1 MAENEE
7 NKQVN
12 LFESSLETGFSKPKT
27 LDTSAL
33 EEQIQKVSTPTSSN
47 VYDKLAALYRQET
60 QGRSLRETTDLQRV
74 FLPAIDLYQTRVQE
88 ADERFQEL
96 QDQIPTFDDS
106 VVYGEKTENGVG
118 FEDQITGVSNEIR
131 NDMRLLSRLNPN
143 DPRYNELSK
152 KIRQKQNKIISFNE
166 VNQKLLD
173 IRNMELDPSRISNGY
188 SDAVRKAYQAIALGE
203 TDNIGFNEK
212 GILVYTDPNTNEV
225 VDLTTLDANPTAPSD
240 AAREVDANIRSKT
253 IEFADKGGKVFND
266 DGSFTLE
273 YNNTLK
279 YELEKITRLKNSEIK
294 SLIFDGATSD
304 DDLYG
309 GINTREFISTIISE
323 NPELFKDAEEGQEMN
338 TLRNIKISSTDGKIK
353 YKGKETT
360 LRKAFEVYYKDK
372 IHAIVSSV
380 DKSTKRK
387 IVNKNDNVVRNTL
400 LKQKNFTPDDFRSGG
415 FYSKITKY
423 VDLAINDQL
432 ETVYIPKEDI
442 PLTPEFA
449 QSIGLQDNV
458 LKQGESY
465 YFGDKSVL
473 QLVDQ
478 QIQSNLVRS
487 GSDVF
492 NINMEKAK
500 NFNIR
505 GKELS
510 GKSYI
515 ENNKVMIK
523 LRNSAAIDANN
534 FIKAVRDAGFEITS
548 NADLL
553 MLSQFNTD
561 TQTADLERFNKIV
574 EAAKK
579 YGITLRPNLVP
590 NYLKLIY
597 EISWQRI

>member
-33 EEQIQKVSTPTSSN
+33 EEQIQKISTPESGN

-106 VVYGEKTENGVG
+106 VVYGEKTGGVG

-212 GILVYTDPNTNEV
+212 GILVYTDPTTNEA

-240 AAREVDANIRSKT
+240 AAREVDASIRGSA
-253 IEFADKGGKVFND
+253 IEFADGGGRVYND
-266 DGSFTLE
+266 DGSFTVE
-273 YNNTLK
+273 YNNSLR
-279 YELEKITRLKNSEIK
+279 YELEKITRLKNSEVK

-309 GINTREFISTIISE
+309 GVNTKEFIATIISE
-323 NPELFKDAEEGQEMN
+323 NPELFKDIQEGQEMN

-372 IHAIVSSV
+372 IHGIVSSI

-400 LKQKNFTPDDFRSGG
+400 LKQKNFNPDDFRSGG

-473 QLVDQ
+473 QLIDQ

-492 NINMEKAK
+492 SIDMKKADK
-500 NFNIR
+500 FTLK
-505 GKELS
+505 GVGS
-510 GKSYI
+510 SYV
-515 ENNKVMIK
+515 ENDKVMVK
-523 LRNSAAIDANN
+523 LRRIGPAIDAND
-534 FIKAVRDAGFEITS
+534 FIKAVRDAGFEIKS
-548 NADLL
+548 SADLL
-553 MLSQFNTD
+553 MLSQFNKD
-561 TQTADLERFNKIV
+561 TQTADLERFSRIV

-597 EISWQRI
+597 EIS

>member
-1 MAENEE
+1 MAEKEE

-12 LFESSLETGFSKPKT
+12 LFKSSLETGFSKPKT

-33 EEQIQKVSTPTSSN
+33 EEQIQKISTPTSSN

-188 SDAVRKAYQAIALGE
+188 SDVVRKAYQAIALGE

-212 GILVYTDPNTNEV
+212 GILVYTDPVTSEV

-240 AAREVDANIRSKT
+240 AAREIDANIRST
-253 IEFADKGGKVFND
+253 FIEFYDKGGRVYND
-266 DGSFTLE
+266 DGSFTVE
-273 YNNTLK
+273 YNNSVR

-309 GINTREFISTIISE
+309 GINTREFIATIISE
-323 NPELFKDAEEGQEMN
+323 NPELFEDVEEGQEMN
-338 TLRNIKISSTDGKIK
+338 TLRNIKVSSTDGKIK

-372 IHAIVSSV
+372 IHAIGDSF
-380 DKSTKRK
+380 DKSTRRK
-387 IVNKNDNVVRNTL
+387 IENKNDRTVRNTL
-400 LKQKNFTPDDFRSGG
+400 LKQKGFTVDDFTRDG
-415 FYSKITKY
+415 FYNKITKY

-442 PLTPEFA
+442 PLAPEFA
-449 QSIGLQDNV
+449 ESIGLQDNV

-465 YFGDKSVL
+465 YFADKSVL

-487 GSDVF
+487 GDDVF
-492 NINMEKAK
+492 SINMKKAEKFTLK
-500 NFNIR
+500 
-505 GKELS
+505 GV
-510 GKSYI
+510 GGSYVDKGT
-515 ENNKVMIK
+515 NKVMVK
-523 LRNSAAIDANN
+523 LRRTGAAIDAND
-534 FIKAVRDAGFEITS
+534 FVKAVRDAGFEIKS
-548 NADLL
+548 SADLI
-553 MLSQFNTD
+553 MLSQFKKD
-561 TQTADLERFNKIV
+561 TEQADLERFNKIV

-579 YGITLRPNLVP
+579 YGINIRANLVP

-597 EISWQRI
+597 EISWQYI

>member
-33 EEQIQKVSTPTSSN
+33 EEQIQKISTPTSSN

-60 QGRSLRETTDLQRV
+60 QGKSLRETTDLQRV

-96 QDQIPTFDDS
+96 QDQIPTIDDS
-106 VVYGEKTENGVG
+106 VVYGEKTGGVG
-118 FEDQITGVSNEIR
+118 FESQIMGISNELR
-131 NDMRLLSRLNPN
+131 SDLRLLSRLNPA
-143 DPRYNELSK
+143 DPRYNELAQK
-152 KIRQKQNKIISFNE
+152 VRQKQSKIISFNE

-212 GILVYTDPNTNEV
+212 GILVYTDPATSEV

-240 AAREVDANIRSKT
+240 AAREIDANIRGAF
-253 IEFADKGGKVFND
+253 IEFADKGGRVYND
-266 DGSFTLE
+266 DRSFTVE
-273 YNNTLK
+273 YNNSVK
-279 YELEKITRLKNSEIK
+279 YELEKLTRLKNSEIK

-309 GINTREFISTIISE
+309 GVNTREFIATIISE
-323 NPELFKDAEEGQEMN
+323 NPELFKDVEQGQEMN

-360 LRKAFEVYYKDK
+360 LRKAFEVYYRDK
-372 IHAIVSSV
+372 MHEIVSSI
-380 DKSTKRK
+380 DKSTRRK
-387 IVNKNDNVVRNTL
+387 IVNINDNVVRNTL
-400 LKQKNFTPDDFRSGG
+400 LKQKNFSANDFRRDG
-415 FYSKITKY
+415 FYDRITKY

-487 GSDVF
+487 GDDAFS
-492 NINMEKAK
+492 INMKKAEKFK
-500 NFNIR
+500 LR
-505 GKELS
+505 GV
-510 GKSYI
+510 GGSYVDKGT
-515 ENNKVMIK
+515 NKVMVK
-523 LRNSAAIDANN
+523 LARTGSAIDAND
-534 FIKAVRDAGFEITS
+534 FVKAVRDAGFEVKS
-548 NADLL
+548 SADLI
-553 MLSQFNTD
+553 MLSQFEKD
-561 TQTADLERFNKIV
+561 TEQADLERFNKIV

-579 YGITLRPNLVP
+579 YGINIRANLVP

-597 EISWQRI
+597 EIS

>member
-1 MAENEE
+1 MAEKEE

-12 LFESSLETGFSKPKT
+12 LFESSLETDFSKPKT
-27 LDTSAL
+27 LDTSGL
-33 EEQIQKVSTPTSSN
+33 EKQIQKIQTPASSN

-60 QGRSLRETTDLQRV
+60 QGRSLRETTDLQRAL
-74 FLPAIDLYQTRVQE
+74 LPAAELYRQREEE
-88 ADERFQEL
+88 ANERFAEL
-96 QDQIPTFDDS
+96 VEQIPTFDDS
-106 VVYGEKTENGVG
+106 TLYGEKTGGVG

-212 GILVYTDPNTNEV
+212 GILVYTDPTTNEA

-240 AAREVDANIRSKT
+240 AAREVDASIRGSA
-253 IEFADKGGKVFND
+253 IEFADGGGRVYND
-266 DGSFTLE
+266 DGSFTVE
-273 YNNTLK
+273 YNNSLR
-279 YELEKITRLKNSEIK
+279 YELEKITRLKNSEVK

-309 GINTREFISTIISE
+309 GVNTKEFIATIISE
-323 NPELFKDAEEGQEMN
+323 NPELFKDIQEGQEMN

-372 IHAIVSSV
+372 IHGIVSSI

-400 LKQKNFTPDDFRSGG
+400 LKQKNFNPDDFRSGG

-473 QLVDQ
+473 QLIDQ

-492 NINMEKAK
+492 SIDMKKADK
-500 NFNIR
+500 FTLK
-505 GKELS
+505 GVGS
-510 GKSYI
+510 SYV
-515 ENNKVMIK
+515 ENDKVMVK
-523 LRNSAAIDANN
+523 LRRIGPAIDAND
-534 FIKAVRDAGFEITS
+534 FIKAVRDAGFEIKS
-548 NADLL
+548 SADLL
-553 MLSQFNTD
+553 MLSQFNKD
-561 TQTADLERFNKIV
+561 TQTADLERFSRIV

-597 EISWQRI
+597 EIS

>member
-33 EEQIQKVSTPTSSN
+33 EEQIQKISTPESGN

-106 VVYGEKTENGVG
+106 VVYGEKTGGVG

-212 GILVYTDPNTNEV
+212 GILVYTDPTTNEA

-240 AAREVDANIRSKT
+240 AAREVDASIRGSA
-253 IEFADKGGKVFND
+253 IEFADGGGRVYND
-266 DGSFTLE
+266 DGSFTVE
-273 YNNTLK
+273 YNNSLR
-279 YELEKITRLKNSEIK
+279 YELEKITRLKNSEVK

-309 GINTREFISTIISE
+309 GVNTKEFIATIISE
-323 NPELFKDAEEGQEMN
+323 NPELFKDIQEGQEMN

-372 IHAIVSSV
+372 IHGIVSSI

-400 LKQKNFTPDDFRSGG
+400 LKQKNFNPDDFRSGG

-473 QLVDQ
+473 QLIDQ

-492 NINMEKAK
+492 SIDMKKADK
-500 NFNIR
+500 FTLK
-505 GKELS
+505 GVGS
-510 GKSYI
+510 SYV
-515 ENNKVMIK
+515 ENDKVMVK
-523 LRNSAAIDANN
+523 LRRIGPAIDAND
-534 FIKAVRDAGFEITS
+534 FIKAVRDAGFEIKS
-548 NADLL
+548 SADLL
-553 MLSQFNTD
+553 MLSQFNKD
-561 TQTADLERFNKIV
+561 TQTADLERFSRIV

>member
-33 EEQIQKVSTPTSSN
+33 EEQIQKISTPTSSN

-60 QGRSLRETTDLQRV
+60 QGKSLRETTDLQRV

-106 VVYGEKTENGVG
+106 VVYGEKTGGVG
-118 FEDQITGVSNEIR
+118 FESQIMGISNELR
-131 NDMRLLSRLNPN
+131 SDLRLLSRLNPA
-143 DPRYNELSK
+143 DPRYNELAQK
-152 KIRQKQNKIISFNE
+152 VRQKQSKIISFNE

-212 GILVYTDPNTNEV
+212 GILVYTDPATSEV

-240 AAREVDANIRSKT
+240 AAREIDAIIRGAF
-253 IEFADKGGKVFND
+253 IEFADKGGRVYND
-266 DGSFTLE
+266 DGSFTVE
-273 YNNTLK
+273 YNNSVK
-279 YELEKITRLKNSEIK
+279 YELEKLTRLKNSEIK

-309 GINTREFISTIISE
+309 GINTREFIATIISE
-323 NPELFKDAEEGQEMN
+323 NPELFKDVEQGQEMN

-360 LRKAFEVYYKDK
+360 LRKAFEVYYRDK
-372 IHAIVSSV
+372 MHEIVSSI
-380 DKSTKRK
+380 DKSTKRQ
-387 IVNKNDNVVRNTL
+387 IININDRTVRNTL
-400 LKQKNFTPDDFRSGG
+400 LKQKGFSADDFTSGG
-415 FYSKITKY
+415 FYNRITKY

-442 PLTPEFA
+442 PLTQEFA

-473 QLVDQ
+473 QLIDQ

-487 GSDVF
+487 GDDVF
-492 NINMEKAK
+492 SINMKKADKFKLEGEKGGIIGRSYVDK
-500 NFNIR
+500 NT
-505 GKELS
+505 
-510 GKSYI
+510 
-515 ENNKVMIK
+515 NKVMVK
-523 LRNSAAIDANN
+523 LARTGAAIDAND
-534 FIKAVRDAGFEITS
+534 FVKAVRDAGFEVKS
-548 NADLL
+548 SADLI
-553 MLSQFNTD
+553 MLSQFGKD
-561 TQTADLERFNKIV
+561 TEQADLERFNKIV

-579 YGITLRPNLVP
+579 YNMRISASLVP
-590 NYLKLIY
+590 QYLKLIY
-597 EISWQRI
+597 EIS

>member
-1 MAENEE
+1 MAEKEE

-12 LFESSLETGFSKPKT
+12 LFKSSLETGFSKPKT

-33 EEQIQKVSTPTSSN
+33 EEQIQKISTPTSSN

-188 SDAVRKAYQAIALGE
+188 SDVVRKAYQAIALGE

-212 GILVYTDPNTNEV
+212 GILVYTDPVTSEV

-240 AAREVDANIRSKT
+240 AAREIDANIRST
-253 IEFADKGGKVFND
+253 FIEFYDKGGRVYND
-266 DGSFTLE
+266 DGSFTVE
-273 YNNTLK
+273 YNNSVR

-309 GINTREFISTIISE
+309 GINTREFIATIISE
-323 NPELFKDAEEGQEMN
+323 NPELFEDVEEGQEMN
-338 TLRNIKISSTDGKIK
+338 TLRNIKVSSTDGKIK

-372 IHAIVSSV
+372 IHAIGDSF
-380 DKSTKRK
+380 DKSTRRK
-387 IVNKNDNVVRNTL
+387 IENKNDRTVRNTL
-400 LKQKNFTPDDFRSGG
+400 LKQKGFTVDDFTRDG
-415 FYSKITKY
+415 FYNKITKY

-442 PLTPEFA
+442 PLAPEFA
-449 QSIGLQDNV
+449 ESIGLQDNV

-465 YFGDKSVL
+465 YFADKSVL

-487 GSDVF
+487 GDDVF
-492 NINMEKAK
+492 SINMKKAEKFTLK
-500 NFNIR
+500 
-505 GKELS
+505 GV
-510 GKSYI
+510 GGSYVDKGT
-515 ENNKVMIK
+515 NKVMVK
-523 LRNSAAIDANN
+523 LRRTGAAIDAND
-534 FIKAVRDAGFEITS
+534 FVKAVRDAGFEIKS
-548 NADLL
+548 SADLI
-553 MLSQFNTD
+553 MLSQFKKD
-561 TQTADLERFNKIV
+561 TEQADLERFNKIV

-579 YGITLRPNLVP
+579 YGINIRANLVP

-597 EISWQRI
+597 EIS

>member
-1 MAENEE
+1 MAEKEE

-12 LFESSLETGFSKPKT
+12 LFESSLETDFSKPKT
-27 LDTSAL
+27 LDTSGL
-33 EEQIQKVSTPTSSN
+33 EKQIQKIQTPASSN

-60 QGRSLRETTDLQRV
+60 QGRSLRETTDLQRAL
-74 FLPAIDLYQTRVQE
+74 LPAAELYRQREEE
-88 ADERFQEL
+88 ANERFAEL
-96 QDQIPTFDDS
+96 VEQIPTFDDS
-106 VVYGEKTENGVG
+106 TLYGEKTGGVG

-212 GILVYTDPNTNEV
+212 GILVYTDPTTNEA

-240 AAREVDANIRSKT
+240 AAREVDASIRGSA
-253 IEFADKGGKVFND
+253 IEFADGGGRVYND
-266 DGSFTLE
+266 DGSFTVE
-273 YNNTLK
+273 YNNSLR
-279 YELEKITRLKNSEIK
+279 YELEKITRLKNSEVK

-309 GINTREFISTIISE
+309 GVNTKEFIATIISE
-323 NPELFKDAEEGQEMN
+323 NPELFKDIQEGQEMN

-372 IHAIVSSV
+372 IHGIVSSI

-400 LKQKNFTPDDFRSGG
+400 LKQKNFNPDDFRSGG

-473 QLVDQ
+473 QLIDQ

-492 NINMEKAK
+492 SIDMKKADK
-500 NFNIR
+500 FTLK
-505 GKELS
+505 GV
-510 GKSYI
+510 GGSYV
-515 ENNKVMIK
+515 ENNKVMVK
-523 LRNSAAIDANN
+523 LRRIGPAIDAND
-534 FIKAVRDAGFEITS
+534 FIKAVRDAGFEIKS
-548 NADLL
+548 SADLL
-553 MLSQFNTD
+553 MLSQFNKD
-561 TQTADLERFNKIV
+561 TQTADLERFSRIV

-597 EISWQRI
+597 EIS